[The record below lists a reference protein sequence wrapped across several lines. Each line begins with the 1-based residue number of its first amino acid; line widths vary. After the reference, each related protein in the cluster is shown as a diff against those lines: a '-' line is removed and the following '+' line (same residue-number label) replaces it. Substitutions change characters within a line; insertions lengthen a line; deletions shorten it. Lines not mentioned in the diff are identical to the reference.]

1 MSTLTELFDQ
11 HRTQLRQHLGD
22 ELPPEQAVQEVK
34 SWLGSLLTLAS
45 REKDRS
51 LAERRLLGFLLDV
64 VRSGVATLVSC
75 EAVPVERQRPVRVA
89 SPPTSRGDWFL
100 RLARVIVIA
109 ALGSAL
115 FQAENFFCLAL
126 LAVLV
131 LLDVREWFF
140 KPSVT
145 ATQVTLPEPTA
156 EIRVNVDALLSRLRE
171 ILRTAD
177 AVLAEA
183 SQPLPSPVSSLG
195 DDAALLELFQEL
207 LYAASVED
215 GLFALKQLKPL
226 IFLLEKH
233 GIKAERF
240 SAERAFLFDAVPSL
254 DAKSREWLTLKPAL
268 VTKEGKP
275 LRRGLVTEPAN
286 KEKGH

>member
-11 HRTQLRQHLGD
+11 HRTQLRQRLGD

-64 VRSGVATLVSC
+64 VKSGVATLVSC
-75 EAVPVERQRPVRVA
+75 EAAPAERQRPVRVA
-89 SPPTSRGDWFL
+89 SPPSRGDWFL
-100 RLARVIVIA
+100 RLARVIVVA

-115 FQAENFFCLAL
+115 FQIENFFCLAL

-145 ATQVTLPEPTA
+145 APQVTLPEPTA
-156 EIRVNVDALLSRLRE
+156 EIRVNVDTLLSRLRE
-171 ILRTAD
+171 ILRAAD

>member
-11 HRTQLRQHLGD
+11 HRTQLRQRLDD

-64 VRSGVATLVSC
+64 VKSGVATLVSC
-75 EAVPVERQRPVRVA
+75 EAAPAERQRPVRVA
-89 SPPTSRGDWFL
+89 SPPSRGDWFL
-100 RLARVIVIA
+100 RLARVVVAA

-115 FQAENFFCLAL
+115 YQIENFFCLAL

-171 ILRTAD
+171 ILRAAD

-233 GIKAERF
+233 GIRAERF

>member
-11 HRTQLRQHLGD
+11 HRTQLRQRLGD

-64 VRSGVATLVSC
+64 VKSGVATLVSC
-75 EAVPVERQRPVRVA
+75 EAAPVERQRPVHVA
-89 SPPTSRGDWFL
+89 SPSRRGDWFL
-100 RLARVIVIA
+100 RLVRVIVVA

-115 FQAENFFCLAL
+115 FQIENFFCLAL

-171 ILRTAD
+171 ILRAAD

>member
-11 HRTQLRQHLGD
+11 HRAQLRQRLND
-22 ELPPEQAVQEVK
+22 ELSPEQVVQEVK

-51 LAERRLLGFLLDV
+51 LTERRLLGFLLDV
-64 VRSGVATLVSC
+64 VKSAVATLVSC
-75 EAVPVERQRPVRVA
+75 EAVADERQQPQRVSSA
-89 SPPTSRGDWFL
+89 TNRGDWFL
-100 RLARVIVIA
+100 RVVRVVIAA
-109 ALGSAL
+109 ALGSVL
-115 FQAENFFCLAL
+115 FQIENFFCLAL

-131 LLDVREWFF
+131 LLDVREWFI

-145 ATQVTLPEPTA
+145 AAQATLPEPTTRM
-156 EIRVNVDALLSRLRE
+156 RVNVDALLSRLRE
-171 ILRTAD
+171 TLRATD
-177 AVLAEA
+177 AVLTEA
-183 SQPLPSPVSSLG
+183 SQPQPSPVSSLG
-195 DDAALLELFQEL
+195 DDTALLELFQEL

-215 GLFALKQLKPL
+215 GIFALKQLKPL

-233 GIKAERF
+233 GIRAERF